1 VASIKDVAA
10 EGEAR
15 SRRISLVRILAV
27 VTFIFPVE
35 EARKVTANAVR
46 GEFTPQAAVVELLRG
61 TGLQPRVQ
69 ADGALTVDANRN
81 SMEQGETMRK
91 RGLIA
96 SIIAVLA
103 GSNSIDVRADQD
115 SGVSS

>member
-15 SRRISLVRILAV
+15 SRRISLVGILAV
-27 VTFIFPVE
+27 VTFIPVE

-46 GEFTPQAAVVELLRG
+46 GEFTPQAAVAELLRG

-69 ADGALTVDANRN
+69 ADGALMWTRIEIPW
-81 SMEQGETMRK
+81 S
-91 RGLIA
+91 RG
-96 SIIAVLA
+96 
-103 GSNSIDVRADQD
+103 RP
-115 SGVSS
+115 